1 MRRKQMGAVNPLE
14 DDLRRNHPCEQ
25 RLVDAT
31 KAVEMQIWIEKLIR
45 SPCTWPMGIF
55 GRKVLRELGLWEEN
69 TKKGGL

>member
-1 MRRKQMGAVNPLE
+1 MRRKRVGSVEVPE
-14 DDLRRNHPCEQ
+14 DDRRRIIPGEQ
-25 RLVDAT
+25 RLVDAE

-55 GRKVLRELGLWEEN
+55 GRKILRELELWDEN